1 VAACPGDLN
10 EANRYISFGHL
21 ESDMAGYRLN
31 AGELAH
37 HRWALATVFSTNGQL
52 KLEFAE
58 TVAGFVVTEV
68 PQGSSALA
76 AAHQFKLEDHL
87 AANGIRKGVLAA
99 THPAALMARKQ
110 SYLAAAS
117 FYQSLVGQ
125 HGIRYP
131 SPTRGLLREGKWQAE
146 LKSQLRGSPF
156 LALALADDQSGGWVT
171 VQQGTIWQTL
181 SDSTLVGADQF
192 ARQLRSYG
200 RLTVQLRQEA
210 DQLVITRLDSAGS
223 TCESLS
229 NLPSNLRDK
238 AFNSNLR

>member
-1 VAACPGDLN
+1 
-10 EANRYISFGHL
+10 
-21 ESDMAGYRLN
+21 MAGYRLN

-37 HRWALATVFSTNGQL
+37 YRWALAAVFSTDGRL

-58 TVAGFVVTEV
+58 TVAGFIVTEV
-68 PQGSSALA
+68 PQGASAQAVTHRFELV
-76 AAHQFKLEDHL
+76 DHL

-99 THPAALMARKQ
+99 THPAALAARKQ
-110 SYLAAAS
+110 SYLTAAT
-117 FYQSLVGQ
+117 FYQSLVAQ
-125 HGIRYP
+125 HGVRYP
-131 SPTRGLLREGKWQAE
+131 SPTRGILLDGKWQAQ

-156 LALALADDQSGGWVT
+156 LALALADDQAGGWVT
-171 VQQGTIWQTL
+171 VQQGSIWQTL
-181 SDSTLVGADQF
+181 SDSTLVGADQL
-192 ARQLRSYG
+192 ARRLRSYG